1 VTKPK
6 EIKPIIESKHAR
18 ICVYADPGVGKTRLV
33 GTTPGRVL
41 LIHPPTDHQDAM
53 LAADRRRVE
62 RWKADDWDDMNNIL
76 EYGRHEM
83 GDDFDWCWVDSA
95 SLLQDHLLDDVWD
108 TAVREKPSRARY
120 DVDQGEYGI
129 NMARLSRWMRHMVG
143 PDTFNFGFTAHCSQ
157 LLPSQDP
164 AEDKKLMPWIQG
176 KNMSPKFCGYMN
188 QVLFMEV
195 TKIGGQEDRRVIR
208 THATERYYAKDQ
220 FDMDVKTHRVV
231 DPTMPKIIELVEKS
245 RGVPLG
251 EPARARTN
259 NRGGTTRARRSEAR
273 QAVRNISAK
282 HAAGRVVK
290 TKRS

>member
-1 VTKPK
+1 MTKPK

-33 GTTPGRVL
+33 GTSPGRVL

-53 LAADRRRVE
+53 LPADKRRVE

-76 EYGRHEM
+76 EYLRHE
-83 GDDFDWCWVDSA
+83 GHEWDWVFVDSV

-129 NMARLSRWMRHMVG
+129 NMARLGRWVRHVVG
-143 PDTFNFGFTAHCSQ
+143 PDTFNFGFTAHCAQ

-164 AEDKKLMPWIQG
+164 AEDRKLMPWVQG
-176 KNMSPKFCGYMN
+176 KNMAPKFCGYMN

-195 TKIGGQEDRRVIR
+195 TKIGGQDNRRVIR

-220 FDMDVKTHRVV
+220 FDMDLKTFRVV
-231 DPTMPKIIELVEKS
+231 DPTMPKLIGLIEKS

-251 EPARARTN
+251 EPAGSRTN
-259 NRGGTTRARRSEAR
+259 NKSRTRARSSEAR
-273 QAVRNISAK
+273 TAVRNITAK
-282 HAAGRVVK
+282 HAAGRVV